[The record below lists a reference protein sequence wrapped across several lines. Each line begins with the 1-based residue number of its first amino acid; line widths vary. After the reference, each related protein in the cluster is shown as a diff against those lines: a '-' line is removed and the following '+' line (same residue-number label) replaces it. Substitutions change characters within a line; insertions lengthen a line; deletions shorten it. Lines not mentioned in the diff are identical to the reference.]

1 MYIDRQLMVS
11 DGQVVTVT
19 AVSTNFIDT
28 QLTAPIRAVGW
39 GEEMRMIITTR
50 LAALAAGAATV
61 QFELVQADDAAGTVN
76 VESIPGTGPSAAIP
90 KATIVAGYVA
100 MDIVLPRNTR
110 RYIGVR
116 YTVAT
121 GPLTQGTF
129 DAGLVH
135 DTDRQIQYPS
145 GYPNAY

>member
-1 MYIDRQLMVS
+1 MYLDKQLMVS
-11 DGQVVTVT
+11 DAQLVTAT
-19 AVSTNFIDT
+19 AVSTNMIDT
-28 QLTAPIRAVGW
+28 QLASPIRAVGW
-39 GEEMRMIITTR
+39 GEEMRMVITAA

-61 QFELVQADDAAGTVN
+61 TFELIQADDANGTVN
-76 VESIPGTGPSAAIP
+76 VEVLAGTAAIP

-100 MDIVLPRNTR
+100 MDLVLPRNTR

-116 YTVAT
+116 YTVGT

-129 DAGLVH
+129 SAGLVH